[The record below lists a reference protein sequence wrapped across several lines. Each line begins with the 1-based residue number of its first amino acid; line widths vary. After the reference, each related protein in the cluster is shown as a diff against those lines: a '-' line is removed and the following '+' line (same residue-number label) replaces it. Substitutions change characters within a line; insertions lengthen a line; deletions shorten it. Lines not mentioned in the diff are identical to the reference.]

1 MEVDDGRNTV
11 TARDVTDIAVREE
24 TDMHPQKSG
33 LTVDESAEM
42 TIEDESTEIMIENM
56 DLLDEGDDTARR
68 HDARAVLPVQFN
80 AQNNPFLRRMK
91 RSHRSHRGKAQNH
104 RWKNRSPILGI
115 RGGWLRRAIRLM

>member
-11 TARDVTDIAVREE
+11 TVRDVTDIAVREE
-24 TDMHPQKSG
+24 TDMHPPKSG

-42 TIEDESTEIMIENM
+42 TIENM

-91 RSHRSHRGKAQNH
+91 RSHRSHRGKAQNL